1 MPSWNQIKTQL
12 LKLSQAHEQVNSFGC
27 GDPLSI
33 GTDNTTNLKEP
44 TLDRIV
50 YPLVYV
56 DLESASTSSTSR
68 TLSVGVYFMDRV
80 EDIRNKDADP
90 ARYWKDNED
99 EVISDMLE
107 IATDYISFVQ
117 DDPEFN
123 YTLNS
128 SVSLNRFLEARDDKV
143 AGWRATFN
151 FEMPFSRDICI
162 IPD

>member
-12 LKLSQAHEQVNSFGC
+12 LKLSQAHAQVNSFGC

-33 GTDNTTNLKEP
+33 GTDNTTNLKQP
-44 TLDRIV
+44 TKDRIS
-50 YPLVYV
+50 YPLVFV
-56 DLESASTSSTSR
+56 DLESASTLATSR
-68 TLSVGVYFMDRV
+68 TLSVAVYFMDRV
-80 EDIRNKDADP
+80 EDLRNKDADP

-107 IATDYISFVQ
+107 VATDYISFFQ

-128 SVSLNRFLEARDDKV
+128 SVGMTRFLEARDDKV
-143 AGWRATFN
+143 AGWRAVFN
-151 FEMPFSRDICI
+151 FEMPFSRSVCI

>member
-1 MPSWNQIKTQL
+1 
-12 LKLSQAHEQVNSFGC
+12 
-27 GDPLSI
+27 
-33 GTDNTTNLKEP
+33 
-44 TLDRIV
+44 
-50 YPLVYV
+50 VYV
-56 DLESASTSSTSR
+56 DLESASTAATSR
-68 TLSVGVYFMDRV
+68 TMSVGVYFMDRV

-107 IATDYISFVQ
+107 IATDYISFFQ

-128 SVSLNRFLEARDDKV
+128 SVSMTRFLEARDDKV
-143 AGWRATFN
+143 AGWRAVFN